1 MPEPVLI
8 ITLLGGLA
16 LMAFAGDF
24 LVNGA
29 VTLGR
34 KAGLSPLIAGIFIV
48 GFGTSA
54 PEMIV
59 AFDAASSGYP
69 SLAMGNIVG
78 SNIANILLVIALP
91 ALVSPIVTGGWGQ
104 GRAFFAMALITAG
117 WIAIFATTSLT
128 AGLGTLFIIV
138 LVIYAF
144 YTFFSARS
152 AAQNGIDIG
161 MDDNPPKISQ
171 MRAAGY
177 ILIGMIGLPIGANL
191 IVDSGVEIANFYQ
204 IPEEIIGLT
213 LLAVGTSLPEIA
225 AGIAAAM
232 RAKTDV
238 LVGNVLGSNIF
249 NILGAGGVISFFG
262 PIKAIEAFGNYDH
275 WVMAAAALLIGVF
288 IFTRAKIG
296 RVMGLILL
304 LIYGVY
310 IYGLVNGW
318 NIQAMING

>member
-1 MPEPVLI
+1 MPEPVLLVS
-8 ITLLGGLA
+8 LLGGLA

-59 AFDAASSGYP
+59 AYDAASSNYP
-69 SLAMGNIVG
+69 SLALGNIVG
-78 SNIANILLVIALP
+78 SNIANILLVIAIP
-91 ALVSPIVTGGWGQ
+91 ALISPIVAGGWGQ
-104 GRAFFAMALITAG
+104 GRAFIAMAFVTAA
-117 WIAIFATTSLT
+117 WIAIFSVSELT
-128 AGLGTLFIIV
+128 AGLGTVFILALIG
-138 LVIYAF
+138 YAI
-144 YTFFSARS
+144 YTFMSARF
-152 AAQNGIDIG
+152 AVRDGIDIG
-161 MDDNPPKISQ
+161 MDDTPPKISQ
-171 MRAAGY
+171 LRAIGY
-177 ILIGMIGLPIGANL
+177 VLIGMIGLPIGANL
-191 IVDSGVEIANFYQ
+191 IVDSGVEIAKFYS
-204 IPEEIIGLT
+204 IPQEIIGLT

-225 AGIAAAM
+225 AGIAAAV

-262 PIKAIEAFGNYDH
+262 PIKAIEAFGHYDH
-275 WVMAAAALLIGVF
+275 WVMAAAALLIGIF
-288 IFTRAKIG
+288 IFARIKIG
-296 RVMGLILL
+296 RFVGLIMLT
-304 LIYGVY
+304 IYAVY

-318 NIQAMING
+318 NIQALVNG

>member
-8 ITLLGGLA
+8 VSLLGGLA
-16 LMAFAGDF
+16 LLAFAGDF

-59 AFDAASSGYP
+59 ALDAARSNYP
-69 SLAMGNIVG
+69 SLALGNIVG
-78 SNIANILLVIALP
+78 SNIANILLVVALP
-91 ALVSPIVTGGWGQ
+91 AVIAPIQAGGWGQ
-104 GRAFFAMALITAG
+104 GRAFIAMALVTAA
-117 WIAIFATTSLT
+117 WLFILTISSLT
-128 AGLGTLFIIV
+128 VSIGTLFIMALIG
-138 LVIYAF
+138 YAL
-144 YTFFSARS
+144 YTFLSVRM
-152 AAQNGIDIG
+152 AAQAGVDTGIDES
-161 MDDNPPKISQ
+161 PPTISIP
-171 MRAAGY
+171 RAAGY

-191 IVDSGVEIANFYQ
+191 IVDSGVDIAKFYN
-204 IPEEIIGLT
+204 IPEELIGLT

-225 AGIAAAM
+225 AGVAAAL

-249 NILGAGGVISFFG
+249 NILGAGGLIAFFG
-262 PIKAIEAFGNYDH
+262 PIEAAQSFANYDH
-275 WVMAAAALLIGVF
+275 WIMAATALVIGIF
-288 IFTRAKIG
+288 IFAKVRIG
-296 RVMGLILL
+296 RTMGLVMLAGYAI
-304 LIYGVY
+304 Y

-318 NIQAMING
+318 NILALING